1 MLYSCT
7 HKATVVVKGLTSDLT
22 YYTTMQW
29 EDWLSPPKV
38 NCGLETDPN
47 VRQPGSAMLLMD
59 WIMQCFTSPPT
70 QYRLCGR
77 WGYSWTLLDHFHMG
91 QDSCHACS
99 QKLKLIT
106 SELYKCG
113 EPQTMNHTAYWENC
127 RLAELTLLVA
137 TPNYKH
143 VDAHRITMACLWGIE
158 EFKTLHPWIT
168 NNTAKRLRPS
178 WLHTTF
184 VPSLCE
190 WTSGHSHDSWKL
202 ADSIYTITHSRLLV
216 CEMLCCTSGI
226 YNTEFKH
233 QTMT

>member
-113 EPQTMNHTAYWENC
+113 EPQTMNHTAY
-127 RLAELTLLVA
+127 
-137 TPNYKH
+137 
-143 VDAHRITMACLWGIE
+143 
-158 EFKTLHPWIT
+158 
-168 NNTAKRLRPS
+168 
-178 WLHTTF
+178 
-184 VPSLCE
+184 
-190 WTSGHSHDSWKL
+190 
-202 ADSIYTITHSRLLV
+202 
-216 CEMLCCTSGI
+216 
-226 YNTEFKH
+226 
-233 QTMT
+233 